1 MTTNPKLGNAESPT
15 SVLAHTPLAG
25 EVAERLRV
33 IAELQRRL
41 AEERAALASLLVAA
55 DPAAP
60 VAQMASGAEGGSRQT
75 GENGSAAGRFAVV
88 SDSHVAA
95 GERRLAAAGEISPN
109 TRRTYE
115 SALRG
120 LDAWLCERHEGRA
133 ANDSLLAE
141 YLAVLAAQR
150 RGVSSA
156 VQVVAAAKWRSKRLG
171 GECPVGEKTTQ
182 ALRRYRRAA
191 DAGPGQVRGI
201 SWEEADRM
209 RDLAAHVGDA
219 RGLRDA
225 ALIAVASDAL
235 LRVSELSNV
244 QVRDVAFEGDGSA
257 RLLVRRSKNDRRGRG
272 VLLFLGRR
280 TAQLVREWMVAAKVE
295 TGALFRRMH
304 RAGSIAAEGMGIGSV
319 RRVIVRRAKAAG
331 LSGRVSGHSLR
342 VGAAQSLARRGA
354 GLVAMQ
360 KAGRWVSPDMPARYT
375 RSQAAAEGAVARL
388 RHRHRQA
395 DRTG

>member
-1 MTTNPKLGNAESPT
+1 MTTNPEIGSAQSPT
-15 SVLAHTPLAG
+15 VVTSAAAHTPFAG
-25 EVAERLRV
+25 EVAERLRA
-33 IAELQRRL
+33 IGELTRRL
-41 AEERAALASLLVAA
+41 AEERAALADLLTAA
-55 DPAAP
+55 HAAAP
-60 VAQMASGAEGGSRQT
+60 IAQVESSSAEGGD
-75 GENGSAAGRFAVV
+75 NGSAAGRFAVV
-88 SDSHVAA
+88 TDSNVAA
-95 GERRLAAAGEISPN
+95 GERRLAAAGDVSPN

-133 ANDSLLAE
+133 ANDALLAE

-156 VQVVAAAKWRSKRLG
+156 VQAVAAAKWRSKRHG
-171 GECPVGEKTTQ
+171 GECPVGEKTMQ

-191 DAGPGQVRGI
+191 DAAPGQVRGI

-209 RDLAAHVGDA
+209 RDLAARVGDA

-235 LRVSELSNV
+235 LRVSELSSV

-257 RLLVRRSKNDRRGRG
+257 RLLVRRSKNDRQGRG
-272 VLLFLGRR
+272 ALLFPGRR
-280 TAQLVREWMVAAKVE
+280 TAQLVRQWMAVAKVE

-331 LSGRVSGHSLR
+331 VSGRVSGHSLR
-342 VGAAQSLARRGA
+342 VGSAQSLARRGA

-388 RHRHRQA
+388 RHRHEQSARA
-395 DRTG
+395 G

>member
-1 MTTNPKLGNAESPT
+1 MTTNPELGNAESPT
-15 SVLAHTPLAG
+15 SVLAHTHLAG

-33 IAELQRRL
+33 IGELQRRL
-41 AEERAALASLLVAA
+41 AEERAALTDLLAAA
-55 DPAAP
+55 DAAAP
-60 VAQMASGAEGGSRQT
+60 IAQVESSAEGGQR
-75 GENGSAAGRFAVV
+75 GSEVGRFVV
-88 SDSHVAA
+88 VTDSEVAA
-95 GERRLAAAGEISPN
+95 GERRLAAAGDVSPN

-120 LDAWLCERHEGRA
+120 LDAWLCERHGRRA

-156 VQVVAAAKWRSKRLG
+156 VQVVAAAKWRSKRQG

-209 RDLAAHVGDA
+209 RDLAANIGDA

-244 QVRDVAFEGDGSA
+244 QVRDVAFEGDTRGTRKNSGEIA
-257 RLLVRRSKNDRRGRG
+257 RKTLLQKRVRLLV
-272 VLLFLGRR
+272 LGPWR
-280 TAQLVREWMVAAKVE
+280 LVRWCS
-295 TGALFRRMH
+295 RR
-304 RAGSIAAEGMGIGSV
+304 
-319 RRVIVRRAKAAG
+319 
-331 LSGRVSGHSLR
+331 
-342 VGAAQSLARRGA
+342 
-354 GLVAMQ
+354 
-360 KAGRWVSPDMPARYT
+360 
-375 RSQAAAEGAVARL
+375 
-388 RHRHRQA
+388 
-395 DRTG
+395 

>member
-1 MTTNPKLGNAESPT
+1 MTTNPKIGNVE
-15 SVLAHTPLAG
+15 SVLAHTRLAG

-33 IAELQRRL
+33 IGQLRRRL
-41 AEERAALASLLVAA
+41 AEERAALADLLVAA
-55 DPAAP
+55 DAAAP
-60 VAQMASGAEGGSRQT
+60 NAQVESSAEGGSLET
-75 GENGSAAGRFAVV
+75 GENGSATGRFSVV
-88 SDSHVAA
+88 TDSNVAA
-95 GERRLAAAGEISPN
+95 GEQRLAAAGDVSPN

-133 ANDSLLAE
+133 ANDALLAE

-156 VQVVAAAKWRSKRLG
+156 VQVVAAAKWRSKRQG
-171 GECPVGEKTTQ
+171 GECPVGEKTTR

-209 RDLAAHVGDA
+209 RDLAADVGDA

-272 VLLFLGRR
+272 ALLFLGRR
-280 TAQLVREWMVAAKVE
+280 TAQLVREWMAAAKVE

-331 LSGRVSGHSLR
+331 VSGRVSGHSLR

-388 RHRHRQA
+388 RHRHGQSARA
-395 DRTG
+395 G